1 MESLTNL
8 REQLKDLT
16 QQYFQLINFRK
27 ALVAKI
33 QKTKPQDKKYFAFDP
48 FQEKQIFKLQKEH
61 LQNMSPRELLAYSL
75 IMEEHASVTINA
87 YPQWSQGEHISG
99 QNMDLLS
106 YVNPILLAVVHK
118 EKYDELPLN
127 EQFKNILE
135 SHV

>member
-8 REQLKDLT
+8 REQLKELT
-16 QQYFQLINFRK
+16 QQYFRLINFRK
-27 ALVAKI
+27 ELVAKI
-33 QKTKPQDKKYFAFDP
+33 QKTKPQDKIYFAFDP

-61 LQNMSPRELLAYSL
+61 LKNMSPRELLAYSL